1 MRLLSSIW
9 SGYSLTSSQLHF
21 EANSSIYP
29 EEAGVV
35 GYLCHVTMRTLRS
48 VGPVEDAGDFG
59 QPASTQC
66 RNLVLQL
73 QAHLLIQHHFTSV
86 TVRLL

>member
-21 EANSSIYP
+21 EANSSVYP

-35 GYLCHVTMRTLRS
+35 GYLCTVSPLPCHH
-48 VGPVEDAGDFG
+48 EDT
-59 QPASTQC
+59 SQC
-66 RNLVLQL
+66 WPCGGCR
-73 QAHLLIQHHFTSV
+73 
-86 TVRLL
+86 